1 MADNRMTGLMWKMP
15 TVTRLRVLGIRLK
28 HSLAPT
34 LEDRA
39 QDIGEELINL
49 PFHSSLTRNTTF
61 RGPKA
66 PSSKGRRDENAV
78 LGSARW

>member
-15 TVTRLRVLGIRLK
+15 TVTRLRVLGTCLK

-39 QDIGEELINL
+39 QDIGWGEELINL

-66 PSSKGRRDENAV
+66 PSI
-78 LGSARW
+78 